1 MEEKYS
7 ALFQPLSIGTVE
19 VKNRFMMCPMEGTT
33 LIGWLKGKGF
43 CEEARVFYIERAR
56 RTASASW
63 FPAAPR

>member
-33 LIGWLKGKGF
+33 IIGWLKGKGF
-43 CEEARVFYIERAR
+43 AKRRGIFTSNAR

>member
-33 LIGWLKGKGF
+33 IIGWLKGKGF
-43 CEEARVFYIERAR
+43 CEEARIFTLNAR